1 MRGNS
6 TADQCR
12 LSSDDLEN
20 NANCL
25 LFKAPMAHGSK
36 CWDIWIRWF
45 EQLEW
50 HLLVKNLDIVLDY
63 ITKNTIFFLT
73 RIIILEKKHLN
84 VAVLIT
90 NLYALST
97 VCVSIN
103 KLTKTWFIEVRSSNF
118 IANLADLSERCGHI
132 GQYSKY

>member
-1 MRGNS
+1 M
-6 TADQCR
+6 
-12 LSSDDLEN
+12 
-20 NANCL
+20 
-25 LFKAPMAHGSK
+25 
-36 CWDIWIRWF
+36 
-45 EQLEW
+45 
-50 HLLVKNLDIVLDY
+50 VKNLDIVLDY

-103 KLTKTWFIEVRSSNF
+103 KLTKT
-118 IANLADLSERCGHI
+118 
-132 GQYSKY
+132 